1 MPVKASDI
9 RPDTF
14 YLATVP
20 SVGASLVPGMEKV
33 ELVPGDKLQAAGR
46 AAIATLLFVCRCAC
60 FAAAGAQLGCCEF
73 ASDGRGLRCKR
84 PVVATLA
91 VWLMCHLIFA
101 HAH

>member
-60 FAAAGAQLGCCEF
+60 FAAPGARLGCSF
-73 ASDGRGLRCKR
+73 ASDGRGLWCKR
-84 PVVATLA
+84 LVVATLA
-91 VWLMCHLIFA
+91 VWLMRSLIFA
-101 HAH
+101 YAH